1 MQKNKP
7 SYIVID
13 SNVLISAGAK
23 IIISGDEDLKVLK
36 KYAVLKYSRPQ
47 IFLNGSSKECAGT
60 ARCRPSCT
68 QCRCRC

>member
-23 IIISGDEDLKVLK
+23 IIISGDEDLKILK
-36 KYAVLKYSRPQ
+36 KYADIEILSPTDFFERYQ
-47 IFLNGSSKECAGT
+47 
-60 ARCRPSCT
+60 
-68 QCRCRC
+68 